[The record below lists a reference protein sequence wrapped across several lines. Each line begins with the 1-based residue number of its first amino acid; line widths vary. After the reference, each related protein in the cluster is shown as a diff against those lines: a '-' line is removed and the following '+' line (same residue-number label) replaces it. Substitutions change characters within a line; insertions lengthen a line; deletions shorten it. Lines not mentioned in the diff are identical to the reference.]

1 MPNRARRL
9 GRCARAC
16 TLAGLA
22 IAIVGCSPEPA
33 SPTSAGLVG
42 TSWTVA
48 TINGGTVVPN
58 APPTITFSA
67 DRKVGGTTGCN
78 QYSGLFSTN
87 GNKMTVGAMSSTEM
101 ACDGARSEQEA
112 AFLNGLGGAATW
124 RINQAGDLE
133 IDGAAAIV
141 ARPGL
146 AASQPPP
153 TPGAVLG
160 GTAWN
165 LVEMG
170 GTADFARIVP
180 TIAFGADG
188 RVSGFAGCNRFSGT
202 YDTDGPTLTVS
213 RLATTKIACPR
224 PASAVEADYLAAL
237 DGVTTWAIDSEG
249 RLTLDGAVLL
259 LFASG

>member
-1 MPNRARRL
+1 
-9 GRCARAC
+9 
-16 TLAGLA
+16 
-22 IAIVGCSPEPA
+22 
-33 SPTSAGLVG
+33 
-42 TSWTVA
+42 
-48 TINGGTVVPN
+48 
-58 APPTITFSA
+58 
-67 DRKVGGTTGCN
+67 
-78 QYSGLFSTN
+78 
-87 GNKMTVGAMSSTEM
+87 MTVGAMSSTEM

-124 RINQAGDLE
+124 RINEAGDLE

-153 TPGAVLG
+153 TPGTGLG

-170 GTADFARIVP
+170 GTADFAHLVP

-188 RVSGFAGCNRFSGT
+188 RVSGFAGCNTFSGT
-202 YDTDGPTLTVS
+202 YATDGPTLTVS
-213 RLATTKIACPR
+213 RLATTKIGCPR
-224 PASAVEADYLAAL
+224 PASVVEADYLAAL
-237 DGVTTWAIDSEG
+237 DGVTTWAIDREG

-259 LFASG
+259 QFMSG

>member
-1 MPNRARRL
+1 M
-9 GRCARAC
+9 
-16 TLAGLA
+16 AGLA

-67 DRKVGGTTGCN
+67 DKRVAGTTGCN

-87 GNKMTVGAMSSTEM
+87 GNRMTVGAMSSTEI

-124 RINQAGDLE
+124 RINEAGDLE

-153 TPGAVLG
+153 TAGADLD

-170 GTADFARIVP
+170 GTADFAHLVP

-188 RVSGFAGCNRFSGT
+188 RVSGFAGCNTFSGT

-213 RLATTKIACPR
+213 RLATTKIGCPR
-224 PASAVEADYLAAL
+224 PASTVEADYLAAL
-237 DGVTTWAIDSEG
+237 DGVTTWAIDREG

-259 LFASG
+259 QFMSG

>member
-1 MPNRARRL
+1 MPNRARPP
-9 GRCARAC
+9 GRGARAC
-16 TLAGLA
+16 AVAGLA
-22 IAIVGCSPEPA
+22 IALVGCSPEPA

-48 TINGGTVVPN
+48 TINGGIVVPN
-58 APPTITFSA
+58 APPTIIFSA

-112 AFLNGLGGAATW
+112 AFLNGLGGAARW
-124 RINQAGDLE
+124 GINQAGDLE

-141 ARPGL
+141 AHPGL
-146 AASQPPP
+146 AASQPPL
-153 TPGAVLG
+153 TPGAALG

-170 GTADFARIVP
+170 GTADLGHIVP
-180 TIAFGADG
+180 TIAFGAGG
-188 RVSGFAGCNRFSGT
+188 RVSGFAGCNTFSGT

-213 RLATTKIACPR
+213 RLATTKIGCPR

-237 DGVTTWAIDSEG
+237 DGVTTWAIDGDG
-249 RLTLDGAVLL
+249 RLTLDGAVPMH
-259 LFASG
+259 FASG

>member
-1 MPNRARRL
+1 M
-9 GRCARAC
+9 
-16 TLAGLA
+16 
-22 IAIVGCSPEPA
+22 VGCSPEPA
-33 SPTSAGLVG
+33 SPASAGLVG
-42 TSWTVA
+42 TSWTVG
-48 TINGGTVVPN
+48 TINGGNVVSI
-58 APPTITFSA
+58 APPTITFST

-78 QYSGLFSTN
+78 QYSGLFSTD
-87 GNKMTVGAMSSTEM
+87 GNKITVGAMSSTEM
-101 ACDGARSEQEA
+101 ACDGATSEQEA

-141 ARPGL
+141 ARPGI

-153 TPGAVLG
+153 TPGAALG

-170 GTADFARIVP
+170 GTADFAHIFP

-188 RVSGFAGCNRFSGT
+188 RVSGFAGCNTFGGT
-202 YDTDGPTLTVS
+202 FETDGSTLTMS
-213 RLATTKIACPR
+213 PLATTKIGCPR

-237 DGVTTWAIDSEG
+237 SGVTSWAIDGEG
-249 RLTLDGAVLL
+249 RLTLDGDVLL
-259 LFASG
+259 HFASS